1 MTSDPMTPL
10 FPLAQGLFPD
20 SLLRLT
26 IFEVRYLSMIK
37 RCQKEES
44 PFGVVFLKEG
54 SEVQKAGHVEQ
65 LYPWGCLAQILSVKE
80 IQPAVLAVT
89 CQGRA
94 RFALGAHERGAL
106 GLWQGQIQ
114 TQPDDAAIPIP
125 DHLQHLANR
134 LGELIATAQKKGLAS
149 HLPIAPPYR
158 LDECGWVANRWADL
172 IPLPAAEKVELLAQA
187 DPEQRLLSLKD
198 FF

>member
-1 MTSDPMTPL
+1 MTPL

-37 RCQKEES
+37 RCQKEQS

-54 SEVQKAGHVEQ
+54 SEVQKAGEVEQ
-65 LYPWGCLAQILSVKE
+65 LFGWGCLAQILSVTE

-89 CQGRA
+89 CQGQA
-94 RFALGAHERGAL
+94 RFRLGEHQRGAL
-106 GLWQGQIQ
+106 GLWQGQIDI
-114 TQPDDAAIPIP
+114 QPEDPAVPIP

-134 LGELIATAQKKGLAS
+134 LGELIATAQKKGLAD
-149 HLPIAPPYR
+149 HLPISPPYR

-172 IPLPAAEKVELLAQA
+172 IPLPATEKVELLSEA
-187 DPEQRLLSLKD
+187 DPEKRLLSLKD